1 MGDNLG
7 EGAFSVKLDKPYK
20 RGDEKMYMDI
30 IKKYGGKNLKFSPP
44 KGSDPELDI
53 TFDGGDVKKI
63 KSNLPNKGKGSE
75 YISEGKE
82 TISEGTW
89 AVPDSYPKLVALQ
102 KFLRKPHKAKTAKDV
117 EKFTNDVYSFF
128 GDDSFFDDLG
138 AYGTTLPGGEKD
150 EDGKPHSAE
159 YLKRANQYNK
169 IKKGTDL
176 NLVLIKQLGDWTDN
190 VLKFKGVEMVQFPRD
205 WYLKDN
211 PKHKD
216 DDAQIKAKLESVQEG
231 KGMKRG
237 RGNLKFK
244 RQDSIKAEAV
254 SSDQQAAIAIAKKKK
269 NESVMDA
276 YRDMWEESLNEEMIT
291 YRVKGM
297 QRPEEEKFKK
307 SAKMM
312 GLKITM
318 DKGRDDTVIVMSGTK
333 KKLRDFDSVA
343 RGKSS
348 YGDPSTIKH
357 FDEK

>member
-1 MGDNLG
+1 
-7 EGAFSVKLDKPYK
+7 
-20 RGDEKMYMDI
+20 
-30 IKKYGGKNLKFSPP
+30 
-44 KGSDPELDI
+44 
-53 TFDGGDVKKI
+53 
-63 KSNLPNKGKGSE
+63 
-75 YISEGKE
+75 
-82 TISEGTW
+82 
-89 AVPDSYPKLVALQ
+89 
-102 KFLRKPHKAKTAKDV
+102 
-117 EKFTNDVYSFF
+117 
-128 GDDSFFDDLG
+128 
-138 AYGTTLPGGEKD
+138 
-150 EDGKPHSAE
+150 
-159 YLKRANQYNK
+159 
-169 IKKGTDL
+169 
-176 NLVLIKQLGDWTDN
+176 
-190 VLKFKGVEMVQFPRD
+190 
-205 WYLKDN
+205 
-211 PKHKD
+211 
-216 DDAQIKAKLESVQEG
+216 
-231 KGMKRG
+231 MKRG

-276 YRDMWEESLNEEMIT
+276 YREMWEENLKEEMIT

-297 QRPEEEKFKK
+297 QRPEEDKFKK